1 MPQCIPPLPQNTYR
15 ICGMLLSLL
24 LLGPAAR
31 VLAHPGHGNEF
42 QGGSQAAQSVGAI
55 QVDGDTARRLGLKV
69 EPISRQRLALG
80 IKTTGEIETLPD
92 RQAEVTTPVGGTVIR
107 LLVRPGE
114 AVTVGQP
121 VAIMT
126 SSELAELRTTALDRQ
141 AEAIAAIQ
149 QAQADLQ
156 QAQENYRQQQKI
168 ATTDIQQARTQL
180 SFAQER
186 YDKDKELMV
195 QGAIPRRQFLESET
209 QLAAARAALAKASSR
224 LQVTEAAAQL
234 KRAQANVDVARSR
247 LALSG
252 ETYQTRL
259 RQLGTTPNADGT
271 ITIKAPISG
280 IVADREA
287 TTGESGEDAG
297 KKILTIVN
305 SSKVQVSANIYEKD
319 LNQIQIGQPVRVK
332 VNGLP
337 DRSFAGRISVIGAVV
352 EGQSRVVPVRAELSN
367 PDGVLKPGMFAELE
381 ILTNR
386 TPTTV
391 LTIPKSALIE
401 TNDNKTIVFVQNGNA
416 FQPVEVELGKTS
428 GDWVEIQN
436 GLFEGDRVVTQRAMQ
451 LYAQSLR
458 GKAETEVDHDTSIS
472 TAPANQNRPLPW
484 WMVIPVGGAM
494 SAGTFWAGMYW
505 ANRRHRKRLIPLSEA
520 NGSGLHHHANGS
532 TAQPIVHPR
541 AIEESPRPNQPEAE
555 PQSPHPLP

>member
-1 MPQCIPPLPQNTYR
+1 MRANSLPLLQIFTVIELPMPQNTYQ

-24 LLGPAAR
+24 LLGSAAR

-42 QGGSQAAQSVGAI
+42 QGGSQAAQSVGAL

-69 EPISRQRLALG
+69 EPVSRQRLALG

-126 SSELAELRTTALDRQ
+126 SRELAELRTTTLERQ
-141 AEAIAAIQ
+141 AEAIAAVQ
-149 QAQADLQ
+149 QAQADLRL
-156 QAQENYRQQQKI
+156 AQENYQQQQKI
-168 ATTDIQQARTQL
+168 AITDIQQAHTQL

-209 QLAAARAALAKASSR
+209 QLAAARAAVAKAKSR

-234 KRAQANVDVARSR
+234 KRAQASVDVARSR

-271 ITIKAPISG
+271 ITITAPISG

-297 KKILTIVN
+297 KKILTILN

-319 LNQIQIGQPVRVK
+319 LNQIQIGQPVQVK

-352 EGQSRVVPVRAELSN
+352 EGQSRVVPVRAELGN

-458 GKAETEVDHDTSIS
+458 GSAPTEEEHGETS
-472 TAPANQNRPLPW
+472 PARTQTGFPW
-484 WMVIPVGGAM
+484 WMVLPVGGGLA
-494 SAGTFWAGMYW
+494 AGTFWAGSYW
-505 ANRRHRKRLIPLSEA
+505 ATRRFQRLGIKSTPMDKGLSGYEDEIYL
-520 NGSGLHHHANGS
+520 S
-532 TAQPIVHPR
+532 HPVQKEGTS
-541 AIEESPRPNQPEAE
+541 ASKYPEN
-555 PQSPHPLP
+555 